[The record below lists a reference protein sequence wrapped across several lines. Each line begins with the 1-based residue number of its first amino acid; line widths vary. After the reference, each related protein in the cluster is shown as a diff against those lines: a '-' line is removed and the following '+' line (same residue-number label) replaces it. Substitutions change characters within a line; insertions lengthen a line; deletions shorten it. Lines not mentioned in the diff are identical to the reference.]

1 MNIISGLLLL
11 PLLVSAAPQENG
23 PTPPI
28 EPFSGSVVCPAPMPE
43 TTTDP
48 TYFVKALDRLLTS
61 PATAPFIGDSN
72 LATRRRCY
80 QNKDVNGCTTV
91 AEYRD
96 VAIQVCGDP
105 YLNMLCGDVAWAC
118 EEILSECQRGSGG
131 ALVVLHNDVTDN
143 AFVVRMIAT
152 EAIDIL
158 KVPTTLDGDD
168 GKGGA
173 VNGTDSRR
181 LL

>member
-1 MNIISGLLLL
+1 MIVISSLLLLL
-11 PLLVSAAPQENG
+11 PLVSAAPQVSG

-43 TTTDP
+43 ATTDP
-48 TYFVKALDRLLTS
+48 VYFAKALDRLLTS

-96 VAIQVCGDP
+96 AAIQVCGDP
-105 YLNMLCGDVAWAC
+105 YLNMLCEDVAWAC
-118 EEILSECQRGSGG
+118 EEILGECKAGAGG
-131 ALVVLHNDVTDN
+131 ALVVLDTEVSEP
-143 AFVVRMIAT
+143 AFVVRMVTT

-158 KVPTTLDGDD
+158 RVPTAMDVDRD
-168 GKGGA
+168 GA